1 MKRVLI
7 IYTGGTIGMTRTE
20 NGYAPR
26 AGYFR
31 AALDAIPD
39 LRAPEMPEWEFYE
52 LSPLLDSS
60 NMTVREWNCIAELI
74 AQKYDDYDG
83 FVVLHGTDTMA
94 YTASALSF
102 MLDGLDKPVVL
113 TGSQIPLCEIRSDG
127 RDNLITALLIAGEG
141 IVREVCLYF
150 GGKLLTDSSLS
161 FRPTTRALPRRAFP
175 SNITKPPSCR
185 GRKAGSSS
193 RRLIISPS
201 ASSRYFRAFSF
212 RCSRPL

>member
-83 FVVLHGTDTMA
+83 IFLGRFAQADGSGNRFVQQNRV
-94 YTASALSF
+94 
-102 MLDGLDKPVVL
+102 
-113 TGSQIPLCEIRSDG
+113 
-127 RDNLITALLIAGEG
+127 
-141 IVREVCLYF
+141 
-150 GGKLLTDSSLS
+150 
-161 FRPTTRALPRRAFP
+161 
-175 SNITKPPSCR
+175 
-185 GRKAGSSS
+185 
-193 RRLIISPS
+193 
-201 ASSRYFRAFSF
+201 
-212 RCSRPL
+212 

>member
-102 MLDGLDKPVVL
+102 MLDGLNKPVVL

-127 RDNLITALLIAGEG
+127 RDNLITALLIAPP
-141 IVREVCLYF
+141 
-150 GGKLLTDSSLS
+150 TDSSLS

-193 RRLIISPS
+193 RRLIIFPS